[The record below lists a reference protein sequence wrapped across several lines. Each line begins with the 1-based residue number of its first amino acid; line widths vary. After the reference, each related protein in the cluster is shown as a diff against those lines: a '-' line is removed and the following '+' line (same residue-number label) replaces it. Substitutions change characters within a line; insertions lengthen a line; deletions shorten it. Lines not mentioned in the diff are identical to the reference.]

1 MKKYI
6 SIIIL
11 TFVIAAAFV
20 GCVPSGSQENKND
33 IGINDGENTNGN
45 GEDAENVGDNAT
57 DGGENAENNG
67 DSSTEGG
74 ESTENNGGSSTEGSE
89 STENNGNSST
99 NGGESTKNNG
109 DSSTEG
115 GESTEN
121 GNNGTTDGGEN
132 EKNDSNISSD
142 NSENNGS
149 GEDNEEDTPTYVVG
163 SEVGNLFAS
172 VTLERLDGG
181 TVSPDNYRGKIVIV
195 NIWATWCPPCKAEL
209 PDFNN
214 IANEYAD
221 EVVIIAAHDYA
232 GRANAPDYVQ
242 TNFPDT
248 KIIFAYDSYNGDA
261 YIAAGGDGYIP
272 FTAIL
277 DQNGVIV
284 YSDSGILTHEQ
295 LRSIIEGLL
304 K

>member
-1 MKKYI
+1 MKRYI

-11 TFVIAAAFV
+11 IFVIANAFV
-20 GCVPSGSQENKND
+20 GCVPDGSQENKND

-45 GEDAENVGDNAT
+45 GEDVE
-57 DGGENAENNG
+57 
-67 DSSTEGG
+67 
-74 ESTENNGGSSTEGSE
+74 NGGDDATI
-89 STENNGNSST
+89 
-99 NGGESTKNNG
+99 
-109 DSSTEG
+109 G

-121 GNNGTTDGGEN
+121 GGDSSTDGGESA
-132 EKNDSNISSD
+132 ENDSNISTGG
-142 NSENNGS
+142 SENNGS
-149 GEDNEEDTPTYVVG
+149 GEENKEDTPTYVVG

-209 PDFNN
+209 PDFNT
-214 IANEYAD
+214 IADEYAD
-221 EVVIIAAHDYA
+221 DVVIIAAHDYA
-232 GRANAPDYVQ
+232 GRANAPAYVAE
-242 TNFPDT
+242 NFPET
-248 KIIFAYDSYNGDA
+248 KIIFAYDSYYGDA
-261 YIAAGGDGYIP
+261 YYAAGGDGYVP